1 MDQLRNAVALLG
13 RILLALIFVV
23 AGLEKLFSPGHAA
36 DYLLKG
42 GIPANLVTPGV
53 IVAIV
58 IEVIGGA
65 MVILGVR
72 TRTVAVILF
81 LYLIPMTIIFHLIPH
96 QQVQV
101 LKNVAIMGGMLLL
114 AARGPGGASID
125 GARGRAIP

>member
-1 MDQLRNAVALLG
+1 MNQLRNVVALLG
-13 RILLALIFVV
+13 RILLALIFLV
-23 AGLEKLFSPGHAA
+23 AGLEKLFSPGSAA

-42 GIPANLVTPGV
+42 GIAANLVTAGV

-65 MVILGVR
+65 AVILGAW

-81 LYLIPMTIIFHLIPH
+81 LYLIPTTIIFHFLPN
-96 QQVQV
+96 QPVQV
-101 LKNVAIMGGMLLL
+101 LKNVAIMGGLLLL

-125 GARGRAIP
+125 GARGKA